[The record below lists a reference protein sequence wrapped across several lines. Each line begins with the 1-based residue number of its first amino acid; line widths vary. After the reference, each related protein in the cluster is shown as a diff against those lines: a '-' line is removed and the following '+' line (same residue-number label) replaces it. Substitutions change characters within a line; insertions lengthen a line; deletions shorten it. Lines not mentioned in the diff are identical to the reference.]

1 MEGVLVEHEMENSD
15 EVISIDAI
23 AALAA
28 RAGITSVTMLAWRDL
43 DDGEAGGSELHAH
56 RIAACWAKAGL
67 KVEMRTSMVPGQPER
82 IWRDGYSVIRRGG
95 RYQVFLQVMLEGIRR
110 RWRNDEALV
119 EIWNGMPFFG
129 PLWFKGPRVV
139 VLHHVHG
146 PMWRLALSPLL
157 ARVGETIEQHLAPP
171 LYRSSRVLTLSDS
184 SKHEIVEQLHLKPAN
199 IDVIAPGIE
208 DRFSPGGTLAAVP
221 TVVAVGR
228 LVPVKR
234 IDVLIEQLVATKRQ
248 VPDLVAIIVGEGY
261 LHDELAA
268 LIARHGAAS
277 WLTLAGHV
285 GDAEL
290 IELYRSAWVV
300 TSASLREG
308 WGMTLTEA
316 AACGTPAVAS
326 DIAGHRDAVV
336 AGVSGLL
343 TEPGPEF
350 VAALVRVL
358 TDSSLRAEL
367 SRGALENAK
376 RFRWGRTAEAA
387 FQALAEVAERR
398 HRRSR

>member
-1 MEGVLVEHEMENSD
+1 MSDMNDAD
-15 EVISIDAI
+15 EVAVTAAI
-23 AALAA
+23 AALAQQV
-28 RAGITSVTMLAWRDL
+28 GITSVTMVAWRDL

-56 RIAACWAKAGL
+56 RIAACWARAGL
-67 KVEMRTSMVPGQPER
+67 NVEMRTSMVPGQPER
-82 IWRDGYSVIRRGG
+82 IERDGYTVLRRGG
-95 RYQVFLQVMLEGIRR
+95 RYQVFLQVMVEGIRR

-157 ARVGETIEQHLAPP
+157 ARVGETIEQRLAPP
-171 LYRSSRVLTLSDS
+171 LYRSSRILTLSNS
-184 SKHEIVEQLHLKPAN
+184 SKHEIVEQLHLKASN

-208 DRFSPGGTLAAVP
+208 ARFSTGGTLAEVP
-221 TVVAVGR
+221 TVVSVGR

-234 IDVLIEQLVATKRQ
+234 IDVLIEQLIATKRH
-248 VPDLVAIIVGEGY
+248 VPNLVAIIVGEGY
-261 LHDELAA
+261 LHDELTAQ
-268 LIARHGAAS
+268 IARHNAES

-285 GDAEL
+285 DDEEL
-290 IELYRSAWVV
+290 INLYRRAWVV

-326 DIAGHRDAVV
+326 EIAGHRDAVV
-336 AGVSGLL
+336 HGVSGLL
-343 TEPGPEF
+343 TEPGPHF
-350 VAALVRVL
+350 VDALVRVL
-358 TDSSLRAEL
+358 TDPSLRAEL
-367 SRGALENAK
+367 SLGALENAK

-387 FQALAEVAERR
+387 FRALAEVAEQR